1 MDETIGAKGG
11 KNDRRRSLIIKKNR
25 KKKLIE
31 DRKENEIKELERKVK
46 KQQRYT
52 LIKALPIA
60 IGGEIVR
67 TIHDVAQGKGKKDL
81 EEENSSWRIKEYDA
95 DITAK
100 TPFEAEVEKVR
111 KKIITMPNGQ
121 KVIIYAE
128 PVIKDNIK
136 VDDDK
141 KENDI
146 VISTV
151 YPKEKDKKEKFSF
164 TGVLTQDREVKNSND
179 VHYEGDVDFSGIDKE
194 SKEQLEKVKS
204 RRIVSEYEKILKD
217 LRFDLRNIV
226 YEYNVLLEDENDI
239 KVSKDAQL
247 ILDRLSVLIEKIEEL
262 KNRIKV
268 DNIEEYDDNYVYYL
282 IQGYLAEFKDKNVI
296 KEIKDSPLYIMI
308 SEKLDEIDKKKDD
321 LEKKVSDKKEKLDDK
336 EEKFNKLK
344 DNYYSIDRLNE
355 ELSSFQATQERLLR
369 DLKDKIANAKS
380 IKEKVYYEL
389 DYMNNQTTNLLRFST
404 LQLLIP
410 GPRFIKGLF
419 MATSM
424 HRNFIRNIIRPK
436 VKTTK
441 YKVVEVEDYAS
452 EIKSS
457 ISGLDNAIDLLNKTS
472 KDIDS
477 LIYEL
482 KEKYGEYSGVIS
494 EYDSMLNNLYR
505 IRKDVFEKEYEME
518 RLKAQQ
524 EKQLEIN
531 NAKVLSR
538 GSYPVN

>member
-146 VISTV
+146 VISTD

-164 TGVLTQDREVKNSND
+164 TGVSTQDREVKNSND

-282 IQGYLAEFKDKNVI
+282 IQGYLDEFKDKNVI

-389 DYMNNQTTNLLRFST
+389 DYMNNQTT
-404 LQLLIP
+404 
-410 GPRFIKGLF
+410 
-419 MATSM
+419 
-424 HRNFIRNIIRPK
+424 K